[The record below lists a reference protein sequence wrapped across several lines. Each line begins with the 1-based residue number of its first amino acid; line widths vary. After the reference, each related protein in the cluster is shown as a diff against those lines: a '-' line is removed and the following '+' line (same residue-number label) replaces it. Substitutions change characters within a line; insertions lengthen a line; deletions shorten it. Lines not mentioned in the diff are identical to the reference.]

1 MIDVRTRVQGKYKR
15 NMGELQASTSIRCPY
30 PNRSNTAQ
38 ASVLPA
44 APRVRCSLLTQR
56 QHQIAP
62 PNSMRSVRDMR
73 NLYQHAPEVSFG
85 RTLAPLHEAGEAA
98 LANIFNP
105 VAAEEP

>member
-1 MIDVRTRVQGKYKR
+1 
-15 NMGELQASTSIRCPY
+15 
-30 PNRSNTAQ
+30 
-38 ASVLPA
+38 
-44 APRVRCSLLTQR
+44 
-56 QHQIAP
+56 
-62 PNSMRSVRDMR
+62 MRSVRDMR